1 MYNYVLNAVKSF
13 NNYALAIVG
22 STVDPAYSKG
32 YFSSKPNISIVGS
45 SCFIDYSNTTDI
57 SDLTYIKK
65 LFSQSPL
72 GTTFYLSNVNYF
84 DEEKNLRTSLS
95 GTFTSKLILNNDK
108 LIVGNLIS
116 GFTTDSTYSYFDRTY
131 FIDTPQY
138 STSYSSG
145 STAAN
150 YVLNNLTSNPSKS
163 FINAGVIGSC
173 FGKEEYIQIN
183 GSTANIGKL
192 KINSPMRLKDNKEIL
207 YLDSVVSNEN
217 LGSTYANCV
226 FYLRGNADPVIL
238 NRSRK
243 DIGCYVVFDSNG
255 DQLSCFENQNRLQA
269 FLRAQNEPA
278 DYSSYWV
285 PCLDCASLTD
295 NAINAASA
303 DKSLM
308 FDANAFVYIVQQP
321 IGFLTSS
328 SSYGFSYTYI
338 LYSNIAGN
346 SSLQS
351 VSEMTF
357 DIDQGFKLDLSHPT
371 LKNFDVNVFLDE
383 NRSIPMTQNIY
394 KIGSPGYDQ
403 ASLIYQKTTTSSKV
417 LYLSFVGPSTINLKI
432 TVI

>member
-1 MYNYVLNAVKSF
+1 MYDYVLNAVKSF
-13 NNYALAIVG
+13 NNYGLVIFG
-22 STVDPAYSKG
+22 NTFDPAFSKG
-32 YFSSKPNISIVGS
+32 FFSSKPNISIVGS

-65 LFSQSPL
+65 LFANSPS
-72 GTTFYLSNVNYF
+72 GTTFYISNANYF
-84 DEEKNLRTSLS
+84 DEEKNIKNNLT
-95 GTFTSKLILNNDK
+95 GTFTSQIVLNNDR
-108 LIVGNLIS
+108 LIVGNIVS
-116 GFTTDSTYSYFDRTY
+116 GLSSDSSYSYFDKNN
-131 FIDTPQY
+131 FLSTPQY
-138 STSYSSG
+138 STNYLG
-145 STAAN
+145 GATIAN
-150 YVLNNLTSNPSKS
+150 YVLNTLTSNPSKS
-163 FINAGVIGSC
+163 FINSGVIGSC
-173 FGKEEYIQIN
+173 FGKEEYIEIK
-183 GSTANIGKL
+183 GSSANLGKF
-192 KINSPMRLKDNKEIL
+192 KINSPMRLKDNKEII
-207 YLDSVVSNEN
+207 YLDSQVTNEN
-217 LGSTYANCV
+217 LGVTNANSI

-243 DIGCYVVFDSNG
+243 DIGCYVVFDLNG
-255 DQLSCFENQNRLQA
+255 NQISCFENQNRLQA
-269 FLRAQNEPA
+269 FLRAQNESFG
-278 DYSSYWV
+278 YSSYWV
-285 PCLDCASLTD
+285 PCLDCGSLTD
-295 NAINAASA
+295 NAINAASS

-328 SSYGFSYTYI
+328 NNYGFSYSYI

-383 NRSIPMTQNIY
+383 NYSIPMTQSIY

-403 ASLIYQKTTTSSKV
+403 ASLIYQKTPTSSKV
-417 LYLSFVGPSTINLKI
+417 IYVSFVGPATIKLKI